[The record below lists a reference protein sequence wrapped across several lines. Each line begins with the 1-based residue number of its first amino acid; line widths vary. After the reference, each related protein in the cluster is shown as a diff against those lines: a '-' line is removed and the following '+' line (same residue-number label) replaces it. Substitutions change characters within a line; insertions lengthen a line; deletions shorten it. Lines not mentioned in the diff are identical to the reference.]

1 MLRLVSGP
9 LFKRE
14 MGRGGLPHCNIF
26 TVHSVPNTPDIDSEP
41 ALPLLLPWL
50 HCLEDEGQESLGLP
64 VSCLATKSGNLVGQL
79 LRKMPRTRKGL
90 QSGPCLS
97 IPSHPGALWFWVS
110 KTEALEVG

>member
-79 LRKMPRTRKGL
+79 LRKMPYPKR
-90 QSGPCLS
+90 SSEWSLS
-97 IPSHPGALWFWVS
+97 FHSISPRGSVVLG
-110 KTEALEVG
+110 EQD